1 MKPILIAL
9 CCLFISVTCSAQS
22 FLTKDGSVE
31 FFSKVPLHS
40 FSGESSSLNGRVSL
54 EDGTVDFYIDL
65 ETLKTGLRKR
75 DKDMRKVL
83 GTKEFPFAEFVGTL
97 ETGFE
102 LLPGDSKPVRVSGT
116 FSMHGNDRPIEVEGS
131 LVYSAVGL
139 ELEAAW
145 TIRLEDYDIE
155 PPRLLIM
162 KVDQEQ
168 KISIRAILLPE

>member
-1 MKPILIAL
+1 MKSILFAL
-9 CCLFISVTCSAQS
+9 SCLLISVTCSAQS

-31 FFSKVPLHS
+31 FLSRVPLHS

-54 EDGTVDFYIDL
+54 EEGTVDFYIDL
-65 ETLKTGLRKR
+65 ETSKTGIGKR

-83 GTKEFPFAEFVGTL
+83 ETKEFPFAEFVGTL
-97 ETGFE
+97 DPAFE
-102 LLPGDSKPVRVSGT
+102 LQPGDSKPVRVSGV
-116 FSMHGNDRPIEVEGS
+116 FSMHGIDRSIEVEGS
-131 LVYSAVGL
+131 LVYVEAGL

-168 KISIRAILLPE
+168 KISIRATLLPE

>member
-54 EDGTVDFYIDL
+54 EVGTVDFYIDL
-65 ETLKTGLRKR
+65 ETLKTGIRKR

>member
-65 ETLKTGLRKR
+65 ETLKTGIRKR

-168 KISIRAILLPE
+168 KISIRATLLPE